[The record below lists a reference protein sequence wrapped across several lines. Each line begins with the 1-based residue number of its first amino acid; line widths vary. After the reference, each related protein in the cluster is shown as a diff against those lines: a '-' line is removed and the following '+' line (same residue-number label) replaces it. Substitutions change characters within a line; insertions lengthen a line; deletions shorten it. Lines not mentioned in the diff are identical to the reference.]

1 MLLRLAAGCYRR
13 RDATDSSPTLNS
25 PQRKRGPPLGPRGA
39 TVAGLA
45 FAVAGLFP
53 SLAGLGLI
61 PARFSPG
68 VPPWVVIAAGSMFI
82 LAGISVVNNYAF
94 GGGVQPDG
102 DLGPEASFAVRL
114 VSYLL
119 SLAIAGLMCAVFAW
133 TAFGPGERH
142 FSSWGAF
149 AGRQLPVQSSE
160 RAGRIAFGICAGL
173 LAVFLVL
180 SAFSGA
186 KRLRIAWRSARR
198 PGGGSEAGSAYV
210 TALDVSSAPEG
221 KE

>member
-25 PQRKRGPPLGPRGA
+25 PQRRRGPPLGPRGA

-68 VPPWVVIAAGSMFI
+68 VPPWVVIAAGSMLI

-119 SLAIAGLMCAVFAW
+119 SLANRRLDVCRLRLDSVRPRRASLLIVGRVCGTS
-133 TAFGPGERH
+133 TASAELRTNRPNCVRNL
-142 FSSWGAF
+142 
-149 AGRQLPVQSSE
+149 R
-160 RAGRIAFGICAGL
+160 RIARSIPGSFRIQRRQ
-173 LAVFLVL
+173 AVADRV
-180 SAFSGA
+180 A
-186 KRLRIAWRSARR
+186 
-198 PGGGSEAGSAYV
+198 
-210 TALDVSSAPEG
+210 
-221 KE
+221 